1 MLKIFDTIHFKHLF
15 SIFILVKLRIKN
27 ILPDFCLK
35 MLNFSNSH
43 LQQIFN
49 DPSQ

>member
-1 MLKIFDTIHFKHLF
+1 MLKIFDNVHFKHLF
-15 SIFILVKLRIKN
+15 SIFIKVKLRIKN

-35 MLNFSNSH
+35 MLNFRNSH